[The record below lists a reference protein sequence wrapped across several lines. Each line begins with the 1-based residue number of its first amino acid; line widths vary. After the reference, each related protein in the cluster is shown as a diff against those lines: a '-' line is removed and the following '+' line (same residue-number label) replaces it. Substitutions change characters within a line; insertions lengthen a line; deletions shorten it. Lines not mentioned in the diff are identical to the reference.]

1 MEGFWAWGFG
11 GSVVQGLGW
20 RVEGLEKLHQVCRG
34 PFFAFYCLLL
44 FRQTRETIQ
53 NIDDVVDITL
63 VAPN

>member
-34 PFFAFYCLLL
+34 PFLAFY
-44 FRQTRETIQ
+44 
-53 NIDDVVDITL
+53 
-63 VAPN
+63 